1 MLAVYVLGIVV
12 AILSGLLLKKT
23 LFTGNPVPFVME
35 LPAYRIP
42 NAQQRSLHMWEKAKD
57 FLHRAFTI
65 IFAATIIIWFLQSY
79 DFSFHAVSDASA
91 SMLAIIGAED
101 RLDI

>member
-1 MLAVYVLGIVV
+1 MC
-12 AILSGLLLKKT
+12 GLLFKQT
-23 LFTGNPVPFVME
+23 LFKGNPVPFVME

-42 NAQQRSLHMWEKAKD
+42 DARSVLMHMWEKAKD

-91 SMLAIIGAED
+91 SMLAVIGEKIAW
-101 RLDI
+101 IF